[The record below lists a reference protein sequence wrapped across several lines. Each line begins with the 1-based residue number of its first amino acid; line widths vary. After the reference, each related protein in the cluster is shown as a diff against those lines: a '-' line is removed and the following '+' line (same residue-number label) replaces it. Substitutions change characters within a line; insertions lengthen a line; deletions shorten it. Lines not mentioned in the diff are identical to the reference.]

1 MRNIYSALDIGSDSI
16 KLVCGEFIHGKLNVL
31 CAEKTY
37 SLGYRNNVINDKD
50 ELVSSIKKLVNEC
63 SEKLGFNIRKVLL
76 SVPVTYTDFYYTEG
90 KEEIT
95 SEDYRVT
102 SDNIINVL
110 KNAARGNI
118 PANEELIQAI
128 PVMFRVDSEE
138 SKTPLGLK
146 GENLYVKAMLVA
158 SDKRFI
164 YDFIRVVSEAGI
176 EVVDI
181 MVGALADYANFESSL
196 DCKTG
201 ALINLG
207 NTSTSVGIFSKGI
220 FINSEILNLGG
231 YELDRDIGLKYN
243 LKRSD
248 AKMVKEK
255 FALASVKNA
264 SNKEQMKLTDKN
276 GENIIISQ
284 RDVSE
289 LVSNRLKEVLKLA
302 KKTINHLT
310 KKEISYIIVT
320 GGITELTGF
329 GYIVENVLGINA
341 TTLNITTL
349 GIRNN
354 KYSAAMGIIKYF
366 HEKLKLRDI
375 DYTMF
380 DDEKINALMD
390 SKKSLLNV
398 NNDTLVSKIFDY
410 FTGN

>member
-37 SLGYRNNVINDKD
+37 SLGYQNNIISDKD

-90 KEEIT
+90 KEKIT
-95 SEDYRVT
+95 SEDYSVT
-102 SDNIINVL
+102 SENIINVL
-110 KNAARGNI
+110 KNASRGNI

-138 SKTPLGLK
+138 SKMPLGLK

-310 KKEISYIIVT
+310 KKEISYIIVS
-320 GGITELTGF
+320 GGLTELRDMALLVHQVF
-329 GYIVENVLGINA
+329 GSKGRIGVINYLGV
-341 TTLNITTL
+341 
-349 GIRNN
+349 RNN
-354 KYSAAMGIIKYF
+354 IYSTAVGMLISF
-366 HEKLKLRDI
+366 NNKLRLRDKDYCMFTDDDI
-375 DYTMF
+375 D
-380 DDEKINALMD
+380 ALTNGA
-390 SKKSLLNV
+390 SSV
-398 NNDTLVSKIFDY
+398 NNDSILGKVFGYFFD
-410 FTGN
+410 N

>member
-37 SLGYRNNVINDKD
+37 SLGYQNNIISDKD
-50 ELVSSIKKLVNEC
+50 ELISSIKKLVNEC

-90 KEEIT
+90 KEKIT
-95 SEDYRVT
+95 SEDYSVT
-102 SDNIINVL
+102 SENIINVL
-110 KNAARGNI
+110 KNASRGNI
-118 PANEELIQAI
+118 PANEELIQSI

-196 DCKTG
+196 DGKTG

-320 GGITELTGF
+320 GGLTELRDAPLVIHEEF
-329 GYIVENVLGINA
+329 GNKARLGMINYVGA
-341 TTLNITTL
+341 RYN
-349 GIRNN
+349 G
-354 KYSAAMGIIKYF
+354 YSTCIGMLLYF
-366 HEKLKLRDI
+366 YSKLRLRDKEFCMITDDDI
-375 DYTMF
+375 
-380 DDEKINALMD
+380 
-390 SKKSLLNV
+390 
-398 NNDTLVSKIFDY
+398 DTLVNGAREVTNDSILGKVFGYFFD
-410 FTGN
+410 N